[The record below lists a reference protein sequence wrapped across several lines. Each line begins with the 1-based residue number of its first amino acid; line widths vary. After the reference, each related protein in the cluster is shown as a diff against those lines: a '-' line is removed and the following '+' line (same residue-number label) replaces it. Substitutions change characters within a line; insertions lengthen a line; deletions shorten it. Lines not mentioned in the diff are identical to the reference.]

1 MIDLLRF
8 LVLQKGG
15 SKKPHWPSAVLED
28 GDIQHQEK
36 ISVTMKN
43 FNVDLIY
50 ITQNQ
55 AYHSETISV
64 SMQNFCI
71 DLIPSSEL

>member
-15 SKKPHWPSAVLED
+15 SKKPRWPSAVLTD

-36 ISVTMKN
+36 ISVSMKN
-43 FNVDLIY
+43 FNVDLVY
-50 ITQNQ
+50 ISQNQ
-55 AYHSETISV
+55 AYHNETISV
-64 SMQNFCI
+64 STQNFSI
-71 DLIPSSEL
+71 DFIPASEA

>member
-36 ISVTMKN
+36 ISVAMQS
-43 FNVDLIY
+43 FDIDLVY
-50 ITQNQ
+50 ISQNQ
-55 AYHSETISV
+55 AYHNETISI
-64 SMQNFCI
+64 SMQNFSI
-71 DLIPSSEL
+71 DLIPESEL

>member
-8 LVLQKGG
+8 LVLQRGG

-36 ISVTMKN
+36 ISVAMQN
-43 FNVDLIY
+43 FDIDLVY
-50 ITQNQ
+50 ISQNQ
-55 AYHSETISV
+55 AYHNETIAI
-64 SMQNFCI
+64 SMQNFSI
-71 DLIPSSEL
+71 DLIPASEA

>member
-15 SKKPHWPSAVLED
+15 KKPHWPSAILQD

-36 ISVTMKN
+36 IAVSMKN
-43 FNVDLIY
+43 FGINLIY
-50 ITQNQ
+50 IDQNQ
-55 AYHSETISV
+55 AYHNETISV
-64 SMQNFCI
+64 SMQNFSI
-71 DLIPSSEL
+71 DFIPASEA